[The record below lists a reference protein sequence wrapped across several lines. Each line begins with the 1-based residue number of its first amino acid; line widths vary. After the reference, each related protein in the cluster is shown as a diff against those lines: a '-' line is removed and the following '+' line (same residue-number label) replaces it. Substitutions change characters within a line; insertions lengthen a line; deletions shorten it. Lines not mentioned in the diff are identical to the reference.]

1 MSYKLD
7 DTGEPIC
14 SCHPVQTFL
23 GGPTCKLLTK
33 NAIFQNPENDGSIL
47 VCTGDEASNSAM
59 VWDAS
64 TGSLLQDLR
73 TDQPVLDICPFEVNQ
88 SNYLATLTEKMV
100 RIYRWEWPSSWNLP
114 GMLLV
119 NVKCRLLAPSS
130 LEQDPCLEL
139 LGTWFLW
146 ISMIPRIQVIETVQL
161 AYLLCT
167 WTM

>member
-1 MSYKLD
+1 MDFSHLPHVLPMEPGGYIDFQTESSTRHCLVTYRPDKNHNTLRSVLMEMSYKLD

-33 NAIFQNPENDGSIL
+33 NAIFKNPENDGSIL

-59 VWDAS
+59 VWDAG

-100 RIYRWEWPSSWNLP
+100 RIYRWE
-114 GMLLV
+114 
-119 NVKCRLLAPSS
+119 
-130 LEQDPCLEL
+130 
-139 LGTWFLW
+139 
-146 ISMIPRIQVIETVQL
+146 
-161 AYLLCT
+161 
-167 WTM
+167 